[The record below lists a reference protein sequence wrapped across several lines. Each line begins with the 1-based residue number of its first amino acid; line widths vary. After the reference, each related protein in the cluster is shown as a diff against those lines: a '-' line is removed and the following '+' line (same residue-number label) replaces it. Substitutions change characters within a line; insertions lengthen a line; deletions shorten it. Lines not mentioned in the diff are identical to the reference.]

1 MTTIKTKQ
9 NRFQMSYKKKES
21 PIYEKMENFLME
33 DLGLFTRS
41 DVHKYC
47 IKTVHNLRTKAELER
62 V

>member
-1 MTTIKTKQ
+1 
-9 NRFQMSYKKKES
+9 MSYKKKES

-41 DVHKYC
+41 GVHKYC